1 MLIILTMFGLGAL
14 LGFVGAGG
22 AGFIIAVLML
32 LFKIPIYKALGT
44 SLAAM
49 IFTSLSG
56 AFSHYREGNVAMKAG
71 LITGLFGAFGAFM
84 GSKIA
89 FIISSDILPWLTA
102 GMLFLSSILLL
113 VRLFVIKSSKEEKE
127 EEGHSFFI
135 GKAAFLGLLFGTV
148 SGTVGIGS
156 APFIQVGL
164 YTLLGLSV
172 RQSVGTTMLVIIP
185 IALGGGVGY
194 VLEGYLD
201 FFLLFQV
208 LAGTMTGAYVGAKF
222 TNLAPKNL
230 LKVTM
235 VATPAMAGLLLV
247 I

>member
-1 MLIILTMFGLGAL
+1 MFALGAL

-22 AGFIIAVLML
+22 AGFIIGVLML
-32 LFKIPIYKALGT
+32 VFKVPIYKALGT

-56 AFSHYREGNVAMKAG
+56 AYSHYREGNVAVKAG
-71 LITGLFGAFGAFM
+71 IITGLFGAFGSFM
-84 GSKIA
+84 GSKMA
-89 FIISSDILPWLTA
+89 FVISSDILPWLTA
-102 GMLFLSSILLL
+102 GMLFLSSLLLL
-113 VRLFVIKSSKEEKE
+113 VRLFIMKSNKEEKE
-127 EEGHSFFI
+127 EENRSFFI
-135 GKAAFLGLLFGTV
+135 GKAALLGLLFGTI

-164 YTLLGLSV
+164 YTLLGLSI
-172 RQSVGTTMLVIIP
+172 RQSVGTTMLVIVP

-194 VLEGYLD
+194 ILEGYLD
-201 FFLLFQV
+201 FLLLFQV
-208 LAGTMTGAYVGAKF
+208 LIGTMTGSYVGAKF
-222 TNLAPKNL
+222 TNLAPKPL

-235 VATPAMAGLLLV
+235 VMTPALAGLLVL